1 MIGGGYSASASDT
14 TNQTASQ
21 KQDLGSSGS
30 SGYRSSII
38 NNYASGGSKL
48 DAAVAATGDGLPV
61 WAWVGLIG
69 GLGLLF
75 YLMLRRH
82 K

>member
-1 MIGGGYSASASDT
+1 MIGGGYSASASSSVA
-14 TNQTASQ
+14 QTASQ

-38 NNYASGGSKL
+38 NNFALGGSKL
-48 DAAVAATGDGLPV
+48 DATTDAGDGLPV
-61 WAWVGLIG
+61 WAWVGVIG

-75 YLMLRRH
+75 WIMLRRRNA
-82 K
+82 

>member
-1 MIGGGYSASASDT
+1 MIGGGYSASASSSVA
-14 TNQTASQ
+14 QTASQ

-38 NNYASGGSKL
+38 NNNSFGSSKL
-48 DAAVAATGDGLPV
+48 DAAVAATGDSLPV

-75 YLMLRRH
+75 WFMLRRRQ
-82 K
+82 